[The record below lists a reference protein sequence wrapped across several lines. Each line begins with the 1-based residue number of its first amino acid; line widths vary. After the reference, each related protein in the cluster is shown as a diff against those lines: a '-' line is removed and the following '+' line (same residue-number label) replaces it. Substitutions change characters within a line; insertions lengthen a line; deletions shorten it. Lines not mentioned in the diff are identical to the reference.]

1 MYTLLVLFADFLG
14 ILGGGLAAIS
24 MMDVSWTEY
33 WRQTAGA
40 VSVGHVA
47 GGVFKGAVYGSLVAF
62 AGCYYGMRAERS
74 SMGVGAAATAAVVA
88 GSVAIIAASGLFQI
102 LFDILGI

>member
-1 MYTLLVLFADFLG
+1 M
-14 ILGGGLAAIS
+14 
-24 MMDVSWTEY
+24 
-33 WRQTAGA
+33 
-40 VSVGHVA
+40 GHVA

-74 SMGVGAAATAAVVA
+74 SMGVVAAATSAVVA
-88 GSVAIIAASGLFQI
+88 GIVAIIAASGLFQI